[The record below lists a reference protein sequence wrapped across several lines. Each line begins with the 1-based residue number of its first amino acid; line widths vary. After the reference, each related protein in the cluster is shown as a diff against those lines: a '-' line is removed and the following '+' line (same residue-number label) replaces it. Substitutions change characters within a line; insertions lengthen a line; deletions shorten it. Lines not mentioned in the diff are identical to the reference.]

1 MFKMKKKQKEQFKS
15 WAIVILLL
23 LLFVSVVAA
32 FKGDD
37 NIAREILRDYAEKE
51 QAIYNP
57 AE

>member
-1 MFKMKKKQKEQFKS
+1 MLKLKKKQKEDLKS
-15 WAIVILLL
+15 WAIVVLLL

-37 NIAREILRDYAEKE
+37 NIAKEILRTYSEQE

-57 AE
+57 V